1 MLKVLIADK
10 LPDAA
15 RTQLQERGIE
25 VVQDPSLKDEALVAA
40 LQQHD
45 PDVLVVRSTKVQAP
59 QLEAAR
65 SLQLI
70 VRAGAGVNTIDLVT
84 ASARGVCVSNCPG
97 MNASAVAELAMG
109 HLINADR
116 RIADGVADLR
126 AGQWKKKTYAKKAR
140 GLKGRRLAVLGVGS
154 IGAELIARARAF
166 DMQVVAWSPSLTDQR
181 AEALGCERAHS
192 ALDCARDADALSIH
206 LALNPA
212 TRGFVGEGILG
223 QLRPGAIVI
232 NTSRGEV
239 VDEEALSRHVRE
251 RGLRAGLDVFCGEP
265 SSDGDY
271 ACDLAQL
278 EGVYGTH
285 HIGASTDQSQEAVAD
300 EALRV
305 IFGWQS
311 TGSAPNCVNLAAE
324 TDASHLLVVRHKDE
338 VGVLAS
344 VLGTLSRCGINV
356 QGMENVLFSGGHAAC
371 ARIQVDRAVPVEAL
385 EGLSALPPVYDAKL
399 VEIG

>member
-15 RTQLQERGIE
+15 RTRLQERGIE
-25 VVQDPSLKDEALVAA
+25 VVAAPSLKDEALVAA
-40 LQQHD
+40 LSEHD
-45 PDVLVVRSTKVQAP
+45 PDVLVVRSTKVRAEH
-59 QLEAAR
+59 LNAAR
-65 SLQLI
+65 ALQLV
-70 VRAGAGVNTIDLVT
+70 VRAGAGVNNIDLAV
-84 ASARGVCVSNCPG
+84 ASSRGVCVSNCPG
-97 MNASAVAELAMG
+97 MNAAAVAELAMG

-116 RIADGVADLR
+116 RIADGVSALR
-126 AGQWKKKTYAKKAR
+126 DGAWKKKVYAKQAH

-154 IGAELIARARAF
+154 IGAEVIRRARAF
-166 DMQVVAWSPSLTDQR
+166 DMEVVCWSPSMTARR
-181 AEALGCERAHS
+181 AEKLGAEYASS
-192 ALDCARDADALSIH
+192 ALSCVADADALTIH
-206 LALNPA
+206 MALNPA
-212 TRGFVGEGILG
+212 TRGFVGDGILSAM
-223 QLRPGAIVI
+223 RPGAIVI

-239 VDEEALSRHVRE
+239 IDEVALARHVKT
-251 RGLRAGLDVFCGEP
+251 RGLRAGLDVFCNEP
-265 SSDGDY
+265 STDGDWS
-271 ACDLAQL
+271 CELAAL
-278 EGVYGTH
+278 DGVYGTH
-285 HIGASTDQSQEAVAD
+285 HIGASTDQAQDAVVD

-371 ARIQVDRAVPVEAL
+371 ARIQVDAAPPAEAL
-385 EGLSALPPVYDAKL
+385 VTLAALPPVYDAQL
-399 VEIG
+399 VEL